1 MYLFYSTSCWWFL
14 WEGFWAD
21 TGKQEN
27 GFLYYCSQSVG
38 WKITHSRKT
47 SYEMNDINRFTPE
60 FDASKIDTKL
70 CTHLLLTEYFI
81 VNPEKGF
88 EVTSVENL
96 PHGSTFKLA
105 R

>member
-1 MYLFYSTSCWWFL
+1 
-14 WEGFWAD
+14 
-21 TGKQEN
+21 
-27 GFLYYCSQSVG
+27 
-38 WKITHSRKT
+38 
-47 SYEMNDINRFTPE
+47 MNDINRFTPE